1 MPNNILE
8 TLGQS
13 EADTLHRV
21 INNTFIVEMGI
32 VKDIPS
38 DGIVTVEM
46 SVANDAENIVVTN
59 CVLANF
65 ASSSVTVNIKPNID
79 DKVLVLFP
87 RKFAGGMFNPETNE
101 PIISEAVTGYCMTGG
116 IAILMNQYQ
125 EAFHKNF
132 IDVSDGKLTMK
143 LAYSEDDEKNLLV
156 LETNELGEITLQ
168 TNEKFLQTIN
178 QEGEVTIQTNDN
190 FTETINKDGELDI
203 KCNDT
208 NINVNKSNEIAI
220 TTGKA
225 KVNIDSSGNI
235 TIDAMGGKLSLKN
248 DKASLFNILNGMLQI
263 LNSSLATAGSPASHT
278 VVPQQFSQQST
289 QLGQLMQ

>member
-46 SVANDAENIVVTN
+46 SVANNAENIVVTN

-168 TNEKFLQTIN
+168 TN
-178 QEGEVTIQTNDN
+178 DN
-190 FTETINKDGELDI
+190 FTETVNKDGELDI

-248 DKASLFNILNGMLQI
+248 NKASLFNILDGMLRV

>member
-1 MPNNILE
+1 MANNILE

-168 TNEKFLQTIN
+168 TN
-178 QEGEVTIQTNDN
+178 DN
-190 FTETINKDGELDI
+190 FTETVNKDGELDI

-248 DKASLFNILNGMLQI
+248 DKASLFSILDGMLKI
-263 LNSSLATAGSPASHT
+263 LNSSLATQGSPASHT
-278 VVPQQFSQQST
+278 VIPQQFSQQST

>member
-1 MPNNILE
+1 MANNILE

-65 ASSSVTVNIKPNID
+65 SSSSVTVNIKPNID

-87 RKFAGGMFNPETNE
+87 RKFAGGMFSPETNE

-168 TNEKFLQTIN
+168 TN
-178 QEGEVTIQTNDN
+178 DN
-190 FTETINKDGELDI
+190 FTETVNKDGELDI

-208 NINVNKSNEIAI
+208 NINVSKSNEIAI

-235 TIDAMGGKLSLKN
+235 MIDAMGGKLSLKN
-248 DKASLFNILNGMLQI
+248 DKASLFNILDGMLNI

>member
-1 MPNNILE
+1 MANNILE

-13 EADTLHRV
+13 EADMLHRV

-46 SVANDAENIVVTN
+46 SVANDAEKIVVTN

-168 TNEKFLQTIN
+168 TN
-178 QEGEVTIQTNDN
+178 DN

-248 DKASLFNILNGMLQI
+248 DKASLFSILDGMLKI

>member
-1 MPNNILE
+1 MANNILE

-168 TNEKFLQTIN
+168 TN
-178 QEGEVTIQTNDN
+178 DN
-190 FTETINKDGELDI
+190 FTETVNKDGELDI

-248 DKASLFNILNGMLQI
+248 DKASLFSILDGMLKV
-263 LNSSLATAGSPASHT
+263 LNSSLATQGSPASHT
-278 VVPQQFSQQST
+278 VIPQQFSQQSA

>member
-168 TNEKFLQTIN
+168 TN
-178 QEGEVTIQTNDN
+178 DN

-248 DKASLFNILNGMLQI
+248 DKASLFSILDGMLKI

>member
-1 MPNNILE
+1 MANNILE

-125 EAFHKNF
+125 EDFHKNL

-156 LETNELGEITLQ
+156 LETNELGEITL
-168 TNEKFLQTIN
+168 
-178 QEGEVTIQTNDN
+178 QTNDN

-263 LNSSLATAGSPASHT
+263 LNSSLATQGSPGSHT
-278 VVPQQFSQQST
+278 VIPQQFSQQST

>member
-1 MPNNILE
+1 MANNILE

-65 ASSSVTVNIKPNID
+65 SSSSVTVNIKPNID

-168 TNEKFLQTIN
+168 TN
-178 QEGEVTIQTNDN
+178 DN

-203 KCNDT
+203 RCNDT
-208 NINVNKSNEIAI
+208 NINVNKSNEIEI

-248 DKASLFNILNGMLQI
+248 DKASLFNILDGMLQI

>member
-46 SVANDAENIVVTN
+46 SVANDAENIVITN

-65 ASSSVTVNIKPNID
+65 SSSSVTVNIKPNID

-168 TNEKFLQTIN
+168 TN
-178 QEGEVTIQTNDN
+178 DN
-190 FTETINKDGELDI
+190 FTETVNKDGELDI

-248 DKASLFNILNGMLQI
+248 DKASLFSILDGMLKV
-263 LNSSLATAGSPASHT
+263 LNSSLATQGSPGSHT
-278 VVPQQFSQQST
+278 VIPQQFSQQST

>member
-1 MPNNILE
+1 MANNILE

-168 TNEKFLQTIN
+168 TN
-178 QEGEVTIQTNDN
+178 DN

-248 DKASLFNILNGMLQI
+248 DKASLFSILDGMLKI

>member
-46 SVANDAENIVVTN
+46 SVANNAENIVVTN

-168 TNEKFLQTIN
+168 TN
-178 QEGEVTIQTNDN
+178 DN

-203 KCNDT
+203 KCNGT

-235 TIDAMGGKLSLKN
+235 TVDAMGGKLSLKN
-248 DKASLFNILNGMLQI
+248 DKASLFNILDGMLNI
-263 LNSSLATAGSPASHT
+263 LNSSLATEGSPASHT

>member
-1 MPNNILE
+1 MANNILE

-65 ASSSVTVNIKPNID
+65 SSSSVTVNIKPNVD

-156 LETNELGEITLQ
+156 LETSELGEITLQ
-168 TNEKFLQTIN
+168 TN
-178 QEGEVTIQTNDN
+178 DN
-190 FTETINKDGELDI
+190 FTETVNKDGELDI

-208 NINVNKSNEIAI
+208 NINVSKSNEIAI

-248 DKASLFNILNGMLQI
+248 NKASLFNILNGMLQI

>member
-1 MPNNILE
+1 MMPNNILE

-65 ASSSVTVNIKPNID
+65 SSSSVTVNIKPNID

-168 TNEKFLQTIN
+168 TN
-178 QEGEVTIQTNDN
+178 DN
-190 FTETINKDGELDI
+190 FTETVNKDGELDI

-248 DKASLFNILNGMLQI
+248 NKASLFNILDGMLRV

>member
-1 MPNNILE
+1 MANNILE

-46 SVANDAENIVVTN
+46 SVANDAENIIITN

-65 ASSSVTVNIKPNID
+65 SSSSVTVNIKPNVD

-168 TNEKFLQTIN
+168 TN
-178 QEGEVTIQTNDN
+178 DN

-248 DKASLFNILNGMLQI
+248 NKASLFNILDGMLQI

>member
-32 VKDIPS
+32 IKDIPS

-46 SVANDAENIVVTN
+46 SVTNDAENIVVTN

-65 ASSSVTVNIKPNID
+65 ASSSVTVNIKPNVD

-143 LAYSEDDEKNLLV
+143 LAYSENDEKNLLV
-156 LETNELGEITLQ
+156 LETNELGEIIL
-168 TNEKFLQTIN
+168 
-178 QEGEVTIQTNDN
+178 QTNDN
-190 FTETINKDGELDI
+190 FTETVNKDGELDI

-208 NINVNKSNEIAI
+208 SINVNKSNEIAI

-248 DKASLFNILNGMLQI
+248 NKASLFNILNGMLQI

>member
-1 MPNNILE
+1 MANNILE

-65 ASSSVTVNIKPNID
+65 ASSSVTVNIKPNVD

-168 TNEKFLQTIN
+168 TN
-178 QEGEVTIQTNDN
+178 DN

-248 DKASLFNILNGMLQI
+248 DRASLFNILNGMLQI
-263 LNSSLATAGSPASHT
+263 LNSSLATEGSPASHT

>member
-46 SVANDAENIVVTN
+46 SVANDAENLVITN

-156 LETNELGEITLQ
+156 LETNELGEMTL
-168 TNEKFLQTIN
+168 
-178 QEGEVTIQTNDN
+178 QTNDN

-235 TIDAMGGKLSLKN
+235 MIDAMGGKLSLKN
-248 DKASLFNILNGMLQI
+248 DKASLFNILDGMLKI
-263 LNSSLATAGSPASHT
+263 LNSSLATAGSPGSHT

>member
-1 MPNNILE
+1 MANNILE

-87 RKFAGGMFNPETNE
+87 RKFAGGMFNPEANE

-168 TNEKFLQTIN
+168 TN
-178 QEGEVTIQTNDN
+178 DN
-190 FTETINKDGELDI
+190 FTETVNKDGELDI

-248 DKASLFNILNGMLQI
+248 DKASLFNILDGMLKI
-263 LNSSLATAGSPASHT
+263 LNSSLATEGSPASHT

>member
-65 ASSSVTVNIKPNID
+65 SSSSVTVNIKPNVD

-87 RKFAGGMFNPETNE
+87 RKFAGGMFSPETNE

-168 TNEKFLQTIN
+168 TN
-178 QEGEVTIQTNDN
+178 DN
-190 FTETINKDGELDI
+190 FTETVNKDGELDI
-203 KCNDT
+203 RCNDT

-248 DKASLFNILNGMLQI
+248 DKASLFSILNGMLNV
-263 LNSSLATAGSPASHT
+263 LNSSLATQGSPASHT
-278 VVPQQFSQQST
+278 VIPQQFSQQST

>member
-65 ASSSVTVNIKPNID
+65 SSSSVTVNIKPNID

-101 PIISEAVTGYCMTGG
+101 PIISEAVTGYCMAGG

-168 TNEKFLQTIN
+168 TN
-178 QEGEVTIQTNDN
+178 DN
-190 FTETINKDGELDI
+190 FTETVNKDGELDI

-208 NINVNKSNEIAI
+208 NINVSKSNEIAI

-248 DKASLFNILNGMLQI
+248 DKASLFNILDGMLKI

>member
-1 MPNNILE
+1 MANNILE

-13 EADTLHRV
+13 EADMLHRV

-87 RKFAGGMFNPETNE
+87 RKFAGGMFNPEANE

-168 TNEKFLQTIN
+168 TN
-178 QEGEVTIQTNDN
+178 DN
-190 FTETINKDGELDI
+190 FTETVNKDGELDI

-248 DKASLFNILNGMLQI
+248 DKASLFNILDGMLRI

>member
-1 MPNNILE
+1 MSNNILE

-46 SVANDAENIVVTN
+46 SVANDAENIVITN

-168 TNEKFLQTIN
+168 TN
-178 QEGEVTIQTNDN
+178 DN
-190 FTETINKDGELDI
+190 FTETVNKDGELDI
-203 KCNDT
+203 RCNDT

-248 DKASLFNILNGMLQI
+248 DKASLFNILDGMLKI
-263 LNSSLATAGSPASHT
+263 LNSSLATAGSPGTHT

>member
-65 ASSSVTVNIKPNID
+65 SSSSVTVNIKPNVD

-87 RKFAGGMFNPETNE
+87 RKFAGGMFSPETNE

-168 TNEKFLQTIN
+168 TN
-178 QEGEVTIQTNDN
+178 DN
-190 FTETINKDGELDI
+190 FTETVNKDGELDI

-208 NINVNKSNEIAI
+208 NINVSKSNEIAI

-248 DKASLFNILNGMLQI
+248 DKASLFNILDGMLNV
-263 LNSSLATAGSPASHT
+263 LNSSLATQGSPASHT
-278 VVPQQFSQQST
+278 VIPQQFSQQST